1 MISRRWVFIPALAA
15 SAMLA
20 ACSGSKNS
28 SVVPPPSAPIGL
40 PAPPAAGPV
49 NTYAGGQS
57 PGAWTITLD
66 NTKNTFS
73 YQPTTYPASSAS
85 PTSGSF
91 TVVNGFSRLGGF
103 GYALEV
109 PGRAVIL
116 RPGDATT
123 PPIFAVPQ
131 TKCYAITGRLRFKY
145 IGMQTGPDGAVGSAG
160 PTLGYGS
167 VVASTDSTGKAWQ
180 FLDMQGNIVNGP
192 ASFTGTC
199 SSANS
204 TAVVALSGQTVLND
218 LWGPNESI
226 QSGPNAGTQSNLWV
240 GPSGFFAADQS
251 GPAQDPPAGA
261 SVAGVAEPASALNTS
276 DMESH
281 HYLGFLYEPATVPYG
296 GVIPSP
302 AVTSPIAFGQS
313 PSSGSTMTGGIFPN
327 DDVTET
333 PNSDIIVNLGKQ
345 DATLNGLY
353 TAVSITVLDP
363 AQNCANYTGSGEKA
377 TSGINDQGY
386 FTCTFAGVVVAGNPE
401 GKYALFLTSYNWAV
415 QLGGAPMQ
423 MYLFQE

>member
-1 MISRRWVFIPALAA
+1 MISRRWVSIPALAV

-20 ACSGSKNS
+20 ACSDNKTSL
-28 SVVPPPSAPIGL
+28 VAPPPSAPVGL
-40 PAPPAAGPV
+40 PAPAAAGPV

-66 NTKNTFS
+66 NTQSVFS
-73 YQPTTYPASSAS
+73 YQPMTYPASPA
-85 PTSGSF
+85 SGSF
-91 TVVNGFSRLGGF
+91 TFVNGFSKLGRF

-116 RPGDATT
+116 RPGDATA
-123 PPIFAVPQ
+123 PPVLTVPQ
-131 TKCYAITGRLRFKY
+131 TECYSITGRLRFQY

-160 PTLGYGS
+160 PTFGYGS
-167 VVASTDSTGKAWQ
+167 VVASTDSTGKSWQ
-180 FLDMQGNIVNGP
+180 FLDLQGNIVSGP

-199 SSANS
+199 SPSNS
-204 TAVVALSGQTVLND
+204 TAGVTLSGQTLLND
-218 LWGPNESI
+218 LWGPNETI
-226 QSGPNAGTQSNLWV
+226 QSGPNPGTQSNLWV
-240 GPSGFFAADQS
+240 GPSGFFVADQS

-261 SVAGVAEPASALNTS
+261 SVAGVAEPTSALSTS
-276 DMESH
+276 DMASH
-281 HYLGFLYEPATVPYG
+281 HYLGFLYEPPTVPYG

-313 PSSGSTMTGGIFPN
+313 PSSGSTMSGGIFPN
-327 DDVTET
+327 DDVTQT
-333 PNSDIIVNLGKQ
+333 PNSDIIVNLGGQ
-345 DATLNGLY
+345 DATFNGLY
-353 TAVSITVLDP
+353 TTVSITVLDP

-401 GKYALFLTSYNWAV
+401 GKYALFLTSYNWAA